1 MGKLKACV
9 SLLHVGRVHNK
20 PYRELK
26 DSNDRPDEEV
36 AREVRAHLTPHILS
50 ADDIGVAGQVWSIC
64 KCRSMG
70 PAQAKPGM
78 RPAQVH
84 SDNGPTVCLVWRYDL
99 SFCGW
104 GLCCP

>member
-50 ADDIGVAGQVWSIC
+50 ADDIRVAGQVWSIC

-70 PAQAKPGM
+70 PSSSQARHETGPG
-78 RPAQVH
+78 P
-84 SDNGPTVCLVWRYDL
+84 
-99 SFCGW
+99 
-104 GLCCP
+104 